1 MARKKKKDS
10 HAMTKGLGPRYG
22 VRIRKRIETV
32 LRKSRGTYRCP
43 DCRYTSVKRVST
55 GIWEC
60 RHCGLV
66 FAGGAYTPT
75 IRKTRI
81 GVRDEDKI
89 HDADLLALELDE
101 SEEEIEV

>member
-1 MARKKKKDS
+1 MARKKKKDT

-22 VRIRKRIETV
+22 VRVRKRINTV
-32 LRKSRGTYRCP
+32 LKKSRATYRCP

-66 FAGGAYTPT
+66 FAGGAFQPT
-75 IRKTRI
+75 GRRTKI
-81 GVRDEDKI
+81 GIRDEDK
-89 HDADLLALELDE
+89 LF
-101 SEEEIEV
+101 EENLFDQETKE